1 MLTLEKEDRGKKRKR
16 FDDKK
21 FTRAARLLHKVGQF
35 TPEMM
40 SEPAVMGVIEETYGA
55 LAEAIDSSLRHETPD
70 NVRHALQE
78 NAFIFSGFKTYH
90 SLREVGLSLTDEKG
104 DIKPFETFLGD
115 VKRINA
121 LYNHNYLYAEY
132 NHAVAS
138 ALMADKWKQYE
149 ADGDKYYLQYRTA
162 KDDRVRETHRALHG
176 TTLPASDEFWDS
188 FLPPN
193 GWNCRCSTVQVRKE
207 DYQPS
212 DHDLAMKRGN
222 NVTEGAK
229 NAIFRFNPGKTLRLF
244 PPKHPYFPKN
254 CGDCKRNLNLAY
266 SPSNEKCQVC
276 ELLQYIKDAKK
287 EHIEKNRSLYGKL
300 IKDDKYKNVA
310 FDEKNGGLK
319 ATHIGHNLNKDKGWY
334 ETTIQDVGY
343 KHGHSVILE
352 DEPQNVYKGKSCEGL
367 WDNLKFEVAGA
378 ESGTSNNI
386 RNALKHCA
394 SKPESKIAVLFF
406 PNGNFSEENF
416 QAGLAKFKG
425 LKGTS
430 QYKKFDLIYCIQGTD
445 IVQIKKPS

>member
-1 MLTLEKEDRGKKRKR
+1 MLTLAKDEKDEKDDKKKRKT

-21 FTRAARLLHKVGQF
+21 FTRAARLLYKVGQF

-55 LAEAIDSSLRHETPD
+55 LAEAVDSSLRHETPD

-104 DIKPFETFLGD
+104 DIKPFDAFLGD
-115 VKRINA
+115 VKRINE

-176 TTLPASDEFWDS
+176 TTLPLSDTFWDS

-193 GWNCRCSTVQVRKE
+193 GWNCRCSAVQVRKE

-212 DHDLAMKRGN
+212 DHDMAMMRGN

-229 NAIFRFNPGKTLRLF
+229 NAIFRYNPGKTLRLF

-254 CGDCKRNLNLAY
+254 CGECKRNLNLSY
-266 SPSNEKCQVC
+266 DPKREKCQVC
-276 ELLQYIKDAKK
+276 GIIHAQIQNNTGADKR
-287 EHIEKNRSLYGKL
+287 IENYNEEEWERTYTPPK
-300 IKDDKYKNVA
+300 
-310 FDEKNGGLK
+310 GGFVV
-319 ATHIGHNLNKDKGWY
+319 TQRERI
-334 ETTIQDVGY
+334 
-343 KHGHSVILE
+343 
-352 DEPQNVYKGKSCEGL
+352 
-367 WDNLKFEVAGA
+367 A
-378 ESGTSNNI
+378 ES
-386 RNALKHCA
+386 KA
-394 SKPESKIAVLFF
+394 SKAEL
-406 PNGNFSEENF
+406 
-416 QAGLAKFKG
+416 
-425 LKGTS
+425 
-430 QYKKFDLIYCIQGTD
+430 KKFDKEMRMCKVLADNGHDVEYLKGVNRPTGQTYDIHMDGIKADLKCITGGAGNIVTYAKKALKEQGAEAVIFELPTAD
-445 IVQIKKPS
+445 TVYFEALAEARRKTSGQLFFYILKENILKEVK

>member
-1 MLTLEKEDRGKKRKR
+1 M
-16 FDDKK
+16 
-21 FTRAARLLHKVGQF
+21 HKVGQF

-104 DIKPFETFLGD
+104 DIKPFEAFLGD
-115 VKRINA
+115 VKRINT

-254 CGDCKRNLNLAY
+254 CGDCKRNLNLSY
-266 SPSNEKCQVC
+266 
-276 ELLQYIKDAKK
+276 D
-287 EHIEKNRSLYGKL
+287 RGKL
-300 IKDDKYKNVA
+300 MLTKESKGDMCATCDIVHQCWARVTENAQETFTECKTSNGKLRVSSLHGKTEKRENVRVGRYLAEKHGYEIDLIANSQNETTADSFNKTLGIEQEYKVNSTPTKGSIDNLLRKGAKQAQDLVLFVDSDISLVDLSNAMHNRVKRTNIKTVMVVI
-310 FDEKNGGLK
+310 NG
-319 ATHIGHNLNKDKGWY
+319 KDKTY
-334 ETTIQDVGY
+334 SYDEITTNAFKIRRAD
-343 KHGHSVILE
+343 
-352 DEPQNVYKGKSCEGL
+352 
-367 WDNLKFEVAGA
+367 LK
-378 ESGTSNNI
+378 
-386 RNALKHCA
+386 
-394 SKPESKIAVLFF
+394 
-406 PNGNFSEENF
+406 
-416 QAGLAKFKG
+416 
-425 LKGTS
+425 
-430 QYKKFDLIYCIQGTD
+430 
-445 IVQIKKPS
+445 